1 MRWNSLFKNYKVF
14 LFNLPFLF
22 TVYNFKN
29 WIDDIVIHHDLY
41 DPLVSLLS
49 RYTQQYN
56 QITYTTMC
64 IQCIHLHS
72 LGSFYLHLPH
82 LYSDV
87 ILYWL
92 KTTEGFRQKSAYP
105 LEVIQD
111 LNFRLGIQTKIQFW
125 PLIKNFNFDSC
136 LFVPY
141 RIKCRWS
148 MAHYFTHVDN
158 EQYFTVSQ
166 WRR

>member
-1 MRWNSLFKNYKVF
+1 MENSAIY
-14 LFNLPFLF
+14 
-22 TVYNFKN
+22 Y
-29 WIDDIVIHHDLY
+29 DLY
-41 DPLVSLLS
+41 GPLVSLLN
-49 RYTQQYN
+49 RYTQQNN

-105 LEVIQD
+105 LELIQAF
-111 LNFRLGIQTKIQFW
+111 NFRSSIQTKMLFDQE
-125 PLIKNFNFDSC
+125 FNFDSYLWSK
-136 LFVPY
+136 LFRGP
-141 RIKCRWS
+141 RHQI
-148 MAHYFTHVDN
+148 
-158 EQYFTVSQ
+158 
-166 WRR
+166 RRTTFAFHNCQVNLQPLFYSDKRFEKS